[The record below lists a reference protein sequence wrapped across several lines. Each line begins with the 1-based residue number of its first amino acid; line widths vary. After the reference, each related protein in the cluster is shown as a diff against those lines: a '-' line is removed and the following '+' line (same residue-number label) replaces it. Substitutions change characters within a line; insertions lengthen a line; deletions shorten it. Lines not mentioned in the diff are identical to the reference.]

1 MSTRNDHLAIAA
13 KRGFPFNCATQV
25 FTYEQVALV
34 EQWGYWYE
42 ALTDGTL
49 EPITKGQE
57 VFIAAALGKDLPTEL
72 HVEAWRR
79 YLRRLAIE
87 IKYGESMH
95 RAAHYQEEGFY
106 TRDMVKDM
114 RRIVNSTNWREHR
127 R

>member
-1 MSTRNDHLAIAA
+1 M
-13 KRGFPFNCATQV
+13 
-25 FTYEQVALV
+25 
-34 EQWGYWYE
+34 
-42 ALTDGTL
+42 
-49 EPITKGQE
+49 
-57 VFIAAALGKDLPTEL
+57 FIAAALGKDLPTEL

-95 RAAHYQEEGFY
+95 RAVHYQEEGFY

-114 RRIVNSTNWREHR
+114 RRIVNSTNWQEHR